1 MVGLYGD
8 ITLLCLLSL
17 CSPAYHTHLA
27 HHLAHLS
34 SSCSPHLLLAC
45 HLAHLLSHLPIVRSQ
60 PCASPYTVNMSVR
73 TTVGLYVHTS
83 HHQLFSIEV
92 DSMYVPVSVDSCHCD
107 MHILCHGYPFGL
119 CVCFMLVAV
128 QHDSFLYSLCA
139 HCCSQLCSNQLL

>member
-8 ITLLCLLSL
+8 ITLLCPLSL
-17 CSPAYHTHLA
+17 CSPTYRTRLAHDLAHLSSCLPIFLLA
-27 HHLAHLS
+27 HHLACLL
-34 SSCSPHLLLAC
+34 SCSPV
-45 HLAHLLSHLPIVRSQ
+45 VRSQ

-73 TTVGLYVHTS
+73 TTVSLYVHTS

-128 QHDSFLYSLCA
+128 QHDRFLYSLCA
-139 HCCSQLCSNQLL
+139 HCCSQLHNN